1 MVVDASPARPG
12 RRGADLLCAALLLLA
27 VAGFFWPVLFGGKS
41 FFFRDTSTIYLSQAT
56 LTVEAWK
63 QGRLPLWEPTI
74 AFGYPFQ
81 ADPHS
86 MVFYPPALVMLLL
99 PMPRAYDLFVVMHVA
114 LTGLFTFLLFRRW
127 GLARTSAVTGALLTM
142 FCGYTVSATYLTTL
156 LKGTTWTPL
165 ALLAFDCFLVGGR
178 WRALLA
184 TALVLAVEGSGTD
197 PQYVLFTIAMLA
209 ALPWLAPRLP
219 RPPVARAACGLATA
233 VLLAGALLAYQ
244 YLPLLE
250 LIRNSER
257 SATVNLSEGMAYEVG
272 PGALLNLAVPLAF
285 PDVRDRFFLLSY
297 PGRSVPLYLDLYWG
311 IPVFALAL
319 CALGWRRA
327 RRPGSKPSEGAAFEA
342 ARLGEAGPPEVPFE
356 SERAAALGSAALA
369 ALVLAGVGLALSVG
383 DRAPFYPALSTWLPV
398 LRFFRYPCK
407 HILLTAFALPLAA
420 AIGVEGLLRGQ
431 ADCLSRCLG
440 LFRWAAALAVPAL
453 AGLQL
458 CGSWPATT
466 FLDVPWSSDPI
477 VLEALAVFKATWVRG
492 LLALLVLTGAGW
504 ALAAVAV
511 RGPRRWPVRAL
522 AGLAAAQMMWF
533 TFASLPVAR
542 DEVLGRRTE
551 TGRILRSGLPA
562 TPNAAV
568 PPRFMALDEGQ
579 ITIGVTRTDDDL
591 VAETEKMIGL
601 TGCVNGCN
609 NVMGS
614 MSVHLAGFLAL
625 LDFADHASRADQAR
639 LAGAL
644 GATHQLYVPKDSDQQ
659 APEGEFAG
667 KVLMARTPK
676 VTPRAYIA
684 PRAVARSAGSGPSVT
699 AAVLA
704 LPGEAAYDPADA
716 RGPEGLTRSS
726 EDPREN
732 GSLEVAW
739 GQPNPG
745 AGVFQPR
752 TPRPRLRLGLVL
764 EPKAIARCELVEY
777 RADRLK
783 VEFDLRGQGLLVV
796 QDSFYPGWHALV
808 DGQERPIVR
817 VAGLFRGVPVR
828 EGERVLQMFYRPR
841 PFWTG
846 AAISLT
852 ALALLLLGLVRAG
865 TAQAFAGN
873 QGIRAVEWLSGF
885 ATRMGASSTAWLA
898 LLWLALGAGFWPVLV
913 GTRAIWF
920 RDVFELTLPIANA
933 LGAAWRAGELG
944 LWQPGLAMGYPL
956 LAEPAAM
963 TLYPP
968 GFLLAWHPVPWMLG
982 LFAALHLGL
991 AASGTFLLLRSWGL
1005 GRPAAAFG
1013 GAVLMFSGVAAGST
1027 SLASATRVL
1036 AWLPWVLLGVER
1048 FLASGSSRPL
1058 AGGAVALA
1066 LMALSTDHASV
1077 ILTAGLAV
1085 ALPWFRPCAAGLP
1098 PGRVAAGLGL
1108 CLGLAFGLAAMA
1120 LLPAIE
1126 FGVLGGWNRLASS
1139 ESYSPPPGPLDL
1151 LNLFV
1156 PRPFQDP
1163 QSPYFLGGF
1172 RDWRLPFHVDLYL
1185 GIGVLALAL
1194 AGMARGSRG
1203 SAPSD
1208 AHEPSPA
1215 GGRSGRLGGLA
1226 VAGVLLSVLPACGGE
1241 AWMAGHPELTR
1252 FAARLVLPVML
1263 ALALLA
1269 AQGLER
1275 VASGQRRSL
1284 LLAAVGAALLACLT
1298 TVVLAGFFGH
1308 GTELLRA
1315 YLLSPAVGLAEGVD
1329 GLLANLRDAAIR
1341 HIERVWAFSLALV
1354 TLAWAGFRGRISGRA
1369 VAVAVGLLTL
1379 GDLAFNTHRGLAT
1392 VEAGSVPAG
1401 SRTGGAIAE
1410 ATDGT
1415 PRARYLTYPLNE
1427 TVVSSEE
1434 NALVKA
1440 RLANDVATGNRGLL
1454 FGLHSLL
1461 DFSVPSS
1468 PAHLALVGL
1477 FREADGREARDR
1489 LAGALGAAAAVSAEG
1504 MGNATGS
1511 GPVLIAA
1518 GPVVV
1523 RRIPRVAPRAFI
1535 APRAVPAA
1543 PGATLPTAAA
1553 LAGLRTEAVYEIP
1566 GTGAP
1571 LVPARAGGC
1580 RVVSHGWDRVE
1591 VEFELEGAGLLVL
1604 LDGWSTG
1611 WKARVDG
1618 AERPVARV
1626 AGLFRGV
1633 AVNGGEHRLVLT
1645 FEPVSF
1651 RLGLALGV
1659 LSLGLLLGLVLRGR
1673 RLPSV

>member
-1 MVVDASPARPG
+1 MVVDGLPVR

-41 FFFRDTSTIYLSQAT
+41 FFFRDTSTIYLPQAT

-127 GLARTSAVTGALLTM
+127 RLARTAAVTGALLTM

-197 PQYVLFTIAMLA
+197 PQYVLFTVAMLA

-219 RPPVARAACGLATA
+219 RPPVARTACGLAAA
-233 VLLAGALLAYQ
+233 VLMAGALLAYQ

-285 PDVRDRFFLLSY
+285 PDLRDRFFLLNY

-327 RRPGSKPSEGAAFEA
+327 GRPGPEPSEGAEVEA
-342 ARLGEAGPPEVPFE
+342 ARREETGTPEGLLALEPE
-356 SERAAALGSAALA
+356 QAAALGSAALA
-369 ALVLAGVGLALSVG
+369 ALVLAGVGVALSVG

-420 AIGVEGLLRGQ
+420 AIGVEGLLRGP
-431 ADCLSRCLG
+431 AACTSRCLG
-440 LFRWAAALAVPAL
+440 VFRWSAALVALAL

-466 FLDVPWSSDPI
+466 FLDVPWSSEPI
-477 VLEALAVFKATWVRG
+477 VLEAFDALKAAWVHG
-492 LLALLVLTGAGW
+492 LLGLLVLTGAGW
-504 ALAAVAV
+504 ALAAVAGQG
-511 RGPRRWPVRAL
+511 RARWPIRAL
-522 AGLAAAQMMWF
+522 AGLAVAQMMWF
-533 TFASLPVAR
+533 TLASLPVAR

-551 TGRILRSGLPA
+551 TGRILRAGWPA
-562 TPNAAV
+562 SRAAP
-568 PPRFMALDEGQ
+568 PPRFMALDESRV
-579 ITIGVTRTDDDL
+579 TIGVTRTEDEL
-591 VAETEKMIGL
+591 VAETEKMVGL
-601 TGCVNGCN
+601 SGCLNGCD

-625 LDFADHASRADQAR
+625 LDFADHASRADRAR

-644 GATHQLYVPKDSDQQ
+644 GATHQLYVPKDDDRQP
-659 APEGEFAG
+659 ATGEFAG
-667 KVLMARTPK
+667 KVFVARTPK
-676 VTPRAYIA
+676 VSPRAYIA
-684 PRAVARSAGSGPSVT
+684 PRAVPRSARSGPSVT

-716 RGPEGLTRSS
+716 RGPEGR
-726 EDPREN
+726 
-732 GSLEVAW
+732 
-739 GQPNPG
+739 
-745 AGVFQPR
+745 
-752 TPRPRLRLGLVL
+752 VL
-764 EPKAIARCELVEY
+764 EPTAIERCELVEY

-783 VEFDLRGQGLLVV
+783 VEFDLQGHGLLVV

-817 VAGLFRGVPVR
+817 VAGLFRGVAVR
-828 EGERVLQMFYRPR
+828 EGERVLEMVYRPR

-846 AAISLT
+846 AAVSLA
-852 ALALLLLGLVRAG
+852 ALALVLLGLLRAG
-865 TAQAFAGN
+865 TAQAFAGD
-873 QGIRAVEWLSGF
+873 QGIAAVEWLSGF
-885 ATRMGASSTAWLA
+885 ANRMAASSTAWLA
-898 LLWLALGAGFWPVLV
+898 LLWLALGASFWPVLV
-913 GTRAIWF
+913 GTRAMWF
-920 RDVFELTLPIANA
+920 RDLFELTLPIANA

-982 LFAALHLGL
+982 LFAAAHLGL
-991 AASGTFLLLRSWGL
+991 AASGAFLLLRAWGL

-1013 GAVLMFSGVAAGST
+1013 GAVLMFGGVTIGST

-1077 ILTAGLAV
+1077 ILASGLAL
-1085 ALPWFRPCAAGLP
+1085 ALPWFRPCAAGLSA
-1098 PGRVAAGLGL
+1098 GRVAAGLGL
-1108 CLGLAFGLAAMA
+1108 CLVLAFGLAAMA
-1120 LLPAIE
+1120 ILPAIE
-1126 FGVLGGWNRLASS
+1126 FGALGGWNRLASS
-1139 ESYSPPPGPLDL
+1139 EAYSPPPGPLDL

-1172 RDWRLPFHVDLYL
+1172 RDWRLPSHVDLYL

-1194 AGMARGSRG
+1194 AGMAGGSRRG
-1203 SAPSD
+1203 TPSD
-1208 AHEPSPA
+1208 AQVPA
-1215 GGRSGRLGGLA
+1215 ATGERSGRLGGLA
-1226 VAGVLLSVLPACGGE
+1226 VGGLLLSVLPACGGE
-1241 AWMAGHPELTR
+1241 AWVASHPELAG
-1252 FAARLVLPVML
+1252 FAARLVLPVVL
-1263 ALALLA
+1263 ALAMLA

-1275 VASGQRRSL
+1275 IASGQRRAL
-1284 LLAAVGAALLACLT
+1284 LLGAVGAALLACLT

-1329 GLLANLRDAAIR
+1329 GLLLNLRVAAIR
-1341 HIERVWAFSLALV
+1341 HIERVWAFSLALLA
-1354 TLAWAGFRGRISGRA
+1354 LAWAGFRGRLSGRA
-1369 VAVAVGLLTL
+1369 VAVALGLLTL
-1379 GDLAFNTHRGLAT
+1379 GDLAFNTHHSLAT
-1392 VEAGSVPAG
+1392 VETGSVPAG
-1401 SRTGGAIAE
+1401 SRTAGAIAE
-1410 ATDGT
+1410 ATAGT

-1434 NALVKA
+1434 NALVKS
-1440 RLANDVATGNRGLL
+1440 RLANDAAAGSRGLL
-1454 FGLHSLL
+1454 FGLQGLL

-1468 PAHLALVGL
+1468 PAHLALAGI

-1489 LAGALGAAAAVSAEG
+1489 LAGDLGAAAAVSAEG

-1518 GPVVV
+1518 GPVVA
-1523 RRIPRVAPRAFI
+1523 RGIPRVAPRAFI
-1535 APRAVPAA
+1535 APRAVPAT
-1543 PGATLPTAAA
+1543 PGTTLPTAAA
-1553 LAGLRTEAVYEIP
+1553 LAGLRTEAVYEVP
-1566 GTGAP
+1566 GGGAP

-1604 LDGWSTG
+1604 LDSWSTG

-1618 AERPVARV
+1618 SERPVARV

-1651 RLGLALGV
+1651 RLGLALGL
-1659 LSLGLLLGLVLRGR
+1659 LSLGLLLVVVLRGR
-1673 RLPSV
+1673 GHPSV